1 MLWVKRGYIAS
12 LTWISDVVAVI
23 KNDFKPDFTDID
35 FKTLSMSEAEI
46 LNKIQKKDN
55 KILFITHAQGF
66 NYQLKRF

>member
-1 MLWVKRGYIAS
+1 MGKKGGVILPS

-46 LNKIQKKDN
+46 LNKIQK
-55 KILFITHAQGF
+55 
-66 NYQLKRF
+66 R

>member
-1 MLWVKRGYIAS
+1 MLWVKGGVILPS

-46 LNKIQKKDN
+46 LNKIQKIIKYY
-55 KILFITHAQGF
+55 LLLT
-66 NYQLKRF
+66 LKGLTD